1 MSDPDTSAPGGTPV
15 LAICESCGGEDELYL
30 VRRYY
35 VTPEAWDQEAKV
47 QPAGVEQ
54 WCFVCRTHYPHEL
67 LPTGDGEHD
76 PGDAAAGPSDAPPA

>member
-1 MSDPDTSAPGGTPV
+1 MSDPDTSAPSGAAPAT
-15 LAICESCGGEDELYL
+15 AICDSCGGEDELYL

-47 QPAGVEQ
+47 QPAGVEH

-67 LPTGDGEHD
+67 LEGND
-76 PGDAAAGPSDAPPA
+76 PGDAAAGHSDAPPA